1 MRALVLWLTAIGAF
15 AQPHEI
21 ARQWRQAH
29 EHAILGEFM
38 ALLKI
43 PNVASDTA
51 NIRRN
56 AEHISA
62 MLRRRGLETRL
73 LEVAGANPVV
83 YGERR
88 VPGAKRTLAFYVH
101 YDGQPVAP
109 RDWTSEPFTPV
120 LRDTS
125 GKDLPMPAAGARI
138 DPEWR
143 LYARSASDDKAPVMT
158 ITSALD
164 ALDAAKA
171 ALPSNVKVFLEGEEE
186 AGSRNLERLVTAHR
200 DLLSAD
206 LWIFCDGPVHQSR
219 RQQVVFGARGSV
231 GIEITVYGPRR
242 ELHSGHYGNWAPNPA
257 MMLSRLLASMK
268 DDDGRVLI
276 EGFYD
281 DVEPLSEAE
290 RAALAR
296 MPAADDELKR
306 ELWLGSTDGKGRRL
320 DELVN
325 QPSLNIRGLAS
336 ASTGEL
342 SRNVIPERAAA
353 SIDLR
358 LVPGNDPKRQ
368 VDRVVAHMRKQG
380 YFVVTGEPD
389 EATRMAH
396 AKVARLRGGTGYR
409 GVRTPMDLPI
419 VKQVLAAVDA
429 ARGDAIRTPLLGG
442 SLPLYVF
449 TDVLRTPLVIVPIA
463 NHDNNQ
469 HAANENIRLQ
479 NLWDGIETMA
489 AILAM
494 R

>member
-1 MRALVLWLTAIGAF
+1 VVLKEWNSG
-15 AQPHEI
+15 
-21 ARQWRQAH
+21 
-29 EHAILGEFM
+29 
-38 ALLKI
+38 
-43 PNVASDTA
+43 
-51 NIRRN
+51 
-56 AEHISA
+56 
-62 MLRRRGLETRL
+62 
-73 LEVAGANPVV
+73 
-83 YGERR
+83 
-88 VPGAKRTLAFYVH
+88 
-101 YDGQPVAP
+101 
-109 RDWTSEPFTPV
+109 PFTPV
-120 LRDTS
+120 LRDAH

-164 ALDAAKA
+164 ALDAAKVG
-171 ALPSNVKVFLEGEEE
+171 LTSNIKIFLEGEEE
-186 AGSRNLERLVTAHR
+186 AGSRNLERLVTVHR
-200 DLLSAD
+200 DLLGAD

-219 RQQVVFGARGSV
+219 RQQVVFGARGNV

-268 DDDGRVLI
+268 DDDGRVTI

-281 DVEPLSEAE
+281 DVEPLNETE
-290 RAALAR
+290 RAALAK

-306 ELWLGSTDGKGRRL
+306 ELWLGATDGKGRRL

-336 ASTGEL
+336 ASTGDL
-342 SRNVIPERAAA
+342 SRNVIPERAVA

-358 LVPGNDPKRQ
+358 LVPGNEPRRQ
-368 VDRVVAHMRKQG
+368 VDRVIAHMRKQG
-380 YFVVTGEPD
+380 YFVVTNEPD
-389 EATRMAH
+389 ERTRAGH
-396 AKVARLRGGTGYR
+396 AKVARVRAAEGYR
-409 GVRTPMDLPI
+409 GVRTPMDLPL

-429 ARGDAIRTPLLGG
+429 ARGEAIRTPLLGG

-449 TDVLRTPLVIVPIA
+449 TDVLKTPLVIVPIA

-489 AILAM
+489 AIMAM
-494 R
+494 QVTMDKDGYIAPF